1 MRAVMLQ
8 DQETG
13 RRGTVGKLV
22 ARIMGGVV
30 VSYLGAGMV
39 VGAMALL
46 GIYEQLWAG
55 YVPLMLAATVIG
67 AVTTG
72 VLLLYAHL
80 FGAVPVRAFSFA
92 ADRRDVLVAGLSAAL
107 LLGLAAGYI
116 LLLDRLG
123 LRTVTPV
130 APAWGAIGIGLLGA
144 AGTLHE
150 EVLWRGYA
158 LPLLRRFGI
167 GRALLIAAMLFM
179 LMHFAT
185 RGVSFLAITWFLWG
199 LGYGYVYLR
208 SGSLLV
214 AGVVH
219 AMHNFAADLFLYSD
233 NGVALVAFATR
244 LGAIEKIGFEVVQ
257 IAVIGLLLYVAYG
270 RGRLLAVSPRLTARW
285 DLIDEV
291 PVVVPQPLPVSL
303 P

>member
-1 MRAVMLQ
+1 MR
-8 DQETG
+8 T
-13 RRGTVGKLV
+13 LV
-22 ARIMGGVV
+22 VRIVGGVV
-30 VSYLGAGMV
+30 ASYLGASIV

-55 YVPLMLAATVIG
+55 YVPLMLAAMVIG
-67 AVTTG
+67 VVTTG
-72 VLLLYAHL
+72 MLLLYAHAL
-80 FGAVPVRAFSFA
+80 GGVPVRAFSFA
-92 ADRRDVLVAGLSAAL
+92 ADRRDVAVGGLSAAL

-116 LLLDRLG
+116 GLLDRLG

-130 APAWGAIGIGLLGA
+130 APRWGVIAIGLLGA
-144 AGTLHE
+144 AGTIHE

-158 LPLLRRFGI
+158 LPLLRRYGI
-167 GRALLIAAMLFM
+167 GGALLIGAVLFM

-219 AMHNFAADLFLYSD
+219 ALHNFAADLFLYSD

-244 LGAIEKIGFEVVQ
+244 LGAVEKVSFEIVQ
-257 IAVIGLLLYVAYG
+257 VAVIGLLMYVAYG
-270 RGRLLAVSPRLTARW
+270 RGRLLHVSPRLQARW
-285 DLIDEV
+285 DLIDDA
-291 PVVVPQPLPVSL
+291 PAAVPQPLPVSIL
-303 P
+303 

>member
-1 MRAVMLQ
+1 M
-8 DQETG
+8 
-13 RRGTVGKLV
+13 GKLV
-22 ARIMGGVV
+22 VRIVGGVV
-30 VSYLGAGMV
+30 ASYLGAGIV

-46 GIYEQLWAG
+46 GIYQQLWAG

-72 VLLLYAHL
+72 VLLLYAHVL
-80 FGAVPVRAFSFA
+80 GGVPVQAFSFA
-92 ADRRDVLVAGLSAAL
+92 ADRRDVVVGGLSAAL

-116 LLLDRLG
+116 VLLDRLG

-130 APAWGAIGIGLLGA
+130 APSWGVIAIGLLGA
-144 AGTLHE
+144 AGTIHE

-158 LPLLRRFGI
+158 LPLLRRYGI
-167 GRALLIAAMLFM
+167 GRALVIGAVLFM

-185 RGVSFLAITWFLWG
+185 RGVSFLAVTWFLWG

-219 AMHNFAADLFLYSD
+219 ALHNFAADLFLYSD
-233 NGVALVAFATR
+233 NGVALVAFATK
-244 LGAIEKIGFEVVQ
+244 LGAVEKVSFEIVQ
-257 IAVIGLLLYVAYG
+257 VAVIGLLMYVAYG
-270 RGRLLAVSPRLTARW
+270 RGRLLDVSPRLQARW
-285 DLIDEV
+285 DLIDDV
-291 PVVVPQPLPVSL
+291 PAVVPQPLPVSI